1 LSGEPQRQLDLIN
14 RLNDHFRQLASNPED
29 IKIISNMKDEDTPSS
44 INLKGYFWGESRLK
58 DYFGGQN
65 EVNYLIIVEML
76 RQNPMNKPS
85 E

>member
-1 LSGEPQRQLDLIN
+1 
-14 RLNDHFRQLASNPED
+14 
-29 IKIISNMKDEDTPSS
+29 MKDEDTPSS